1 MAGNIRSGAASQ
13 RLTQAVIDFYGPE
26 CWLQLPG
33 CTRWATTKDHVI
45 PVDHGGSDAMEN
57 LRGACSPCNSKRRNL
72 AISGIGGILV
82 TVIVGP
88 PSARL
93 TDHALTRARAGDLIV
108 DLPRI
113 RDALTVPG
121 STQPAEHIDRVAAR
135 AWRTATDQ
143 ALRLPTRGAAVWI
156 VHPVPA
162 AKQLQQYARL
172 RYQVETVDPG
182 RGEAERIA
190 AESGDRHLIRETARW
205 YQHYP
210 EGAAS
215 IERVKAHRPTTAL
228 ARAAPAADSEQQPSR
243 RW

>member
-13 RLTQAVIDFYGPE
+13 RLTEACIAFYGPE

-33 CTRWATTKDHVI
+33 CTRWATTKDHVV

-57 LRGACSPCNSKRRNL
+57 LRPACSACNSQRRNL

-82 TVIVGP
+82 TMVVGP
-88 PSARL
+88 PSTAL
-93 TDHALTRARAGDLIV
+93 TDHVLGQARAGDIIV
-108 DLPRI
+108 DLQRI
-113 RDALTVPG
+113 REALTVPG
-121 STQPAEHIDRVAAR
+121 TTMPAAYLDKVAAR
-135 AWRTATDQ
+135 AWRTASDQ
-143 ALRLPTRGAAVWI
+143 ALRLSARCGVWI
-156 VHPVPA
+156 VHPVPT

-172 RYQVETVDPG
+172 RYRVETIDPG
-182 RGEAERIA
+182 RAEAERIA
-190 AESGDRHLIRETARW
+190 TETGDKQLMRETARW

-210 EGAAS
+210 EGAVS

-228 ARAAPAADSEQQPSR
+228 ARASPAADEPQPSR